1 MNRAARGLRMFER
14 EELLAV
20 LNVACPITKAIV
32 LLGANCG
39 LGNSDVGHLPLK
51 AVDLERGWLTYP
63 RPKTGI
69 DRKIPLWPETIA
81 ALRTVLACK
90 GKPNNPEHNGLF
102 FVSTMGSTFQP
113 DGRSYWVAEAIK
125 AVLIKANKVRSGL
138 SFYALRHT
146 FQTIGEGIR
155 DLAAVQ
161 AIMGHTA
168 SGNDMSATYR
178 ERVDDDRLKA
188 VVDHIHDW
196 LFSKNP

>member
-81 ALRTVLACK
+81 ALRTVLATSSIAC
-90 GKPNNPEHNGLF
+90 G
-102 FVSTMGSTFQP
+102 
-113 DGRSYWVAEAIK
+113 
-125 AVLIKANKVRSGL
+125 
-138 SFYALRHT
+138 
-146 FQTIGEGIR
+146 
-155 DLAAVQ
+155 
-161 AIMGHTA
+161 A
-168 SGNDMSATYR
+168 SS
-178 ERVDDDRLKA
+178 
-188 VVDHIHDW
+188 
-196 LFSKNP
+196 